1 MLTAAVGLFLAG
13 GALFAA
19 GAGASPAPHALQASV
34 TVGSPVERVP
44 HSFFGLSAEYNE
56 LPIYEH
62 APTLFDRFM
71 SLVRPRDG
79 SRLLFRIG
87 GKSADDMYWE
97 TPPGN
102 APRWVFELGPS
113 WLRPV
118 ARLVRRNHLGVML
131 DLNLAVHSPDMAAA
145 FAGATEAALPRG
157 ALVGLAV
164 GNEPDLYHHQPR
176 LALERVATTLA
187 STPTDWPLIY
197 TTSEYRHD
205 FRAYAKALRAAVPG
219 VLLDGPDI
227 TSSTPKWVSAISN
240 LGASTPQLITMH
252 RYAFSTCY
260 SPSSPFY
267 PTISG
272 LLGQGATVGLVTR
285 LRRAL
290 TIAEDHAI
298 PLRITEL
305 NSISC
310 GGNRGVANS
319 FATALWAPDA
329 LFELMAGGVVGVNWH
344 IRPHLLNAPFHL
356 RSSGFKAE
364 PELYGLALF
373 ARMIGPQ
380 STLLAVNAPQFDR
393 DQLKV
398 WAVRSKRYLSVL
410 LINKGTRQID
420 ALLNVT
426 GNFRGRAVVQRLTAP
441 RIDAEN
447 GVRFDGQWI
456 GPDALW
462 HGLKETVSV
471 SGAGGVYR
479 LPMSRYSAALVQFRR
494 P

>member
-1 MLTAAVGLFLAG
+1 M
-13 GALFAA
+13 
-19 GAGASPAPHALQASV
+19 SV
-34 TVGSPVERVP
+34 ASPVERVP
-44 HSFFGLSAEYNE
+44 PSFFGLSAEYNE
-56 LPIYEH
+56 LPVYERS
-62 APTLFDRFM
+62 PTLFDRFM
-71 SLVRPRDG
+71 SLVRPQDG
-79 SRLLFRIG
+79 SRLLLRIG
-87 GKSADDMYWE
+87 GKSADDAYWE
-97 TPPGN
+97 TPRGK
-102 APRWVFELGPS
+102 APHWVFELGPP
-113 WLRPV
+113 WLKQV
-118 ARLVRRNHLGVML
+118 AELTRRDHLGVML

-145 FAGATEAALPRG
+145 FARAANAALPRR

-164 GNEPDLYHHQPR
+164 GNEPDLYHHQTH
-176 LALERVATTLA
+176 LDLERVPTTMP
-187 STPTDWPLIY
+187 STPPHWPETY
-197 TTSEYRHD
+197 TTSEYRSD

-219 VLLDGPDI
+219 VALEGPDI
-227 TSSTPKWVSAISN
+227 TSSTPKWVSAISD
-240 LGASTPQLITMH
+240 LGAFTPQLITMH

-260 SPSSPFY
+260 PPSSPFY
-267 PTISG
+267 PTVPK
-272 LLGQGATVGLVTR
+272 LLTQGATVGLATR
-285 LRRAL
+285 LERAL
-290 TIAEDHAI
+290 SIAESHEI

-373 ARMIGPQ
+373 ARMIGPG
-380 STLLAVNAPQFDR
+380 SELLAVAAPSFDS

-410 LINKGTRQID
+410 LINKGAHRV
-420 ALLNVT
+420 VT
-426 GNFRGRAVVQRLTAP
+426 QLKLAGRFRGAAKVQRLTAP

-447 GVRFDGQWI
+447 GVRLDGQWI
-456 GPDALW
+456 GPDSRW
-462 HGLKETVSV
+462 HGRRQTLSV
-471 SGAGGVYR
+471 PGSAGVYR
-479 LPMSRYSAALVQFRR
+479 LAVSRYSAELVQLRR

>member
-1 MLTAAVGLFLAG
+1 M
-13 GALFAA
+13 
-19 GAGASPAPHALQASV
+19 
-34 TVGSPVERVP
+34 TVSSSVERVP

-62 APTLFDRFM
+62 SPTLFDRFM
-71 SLVRPRDG
+71 SLVRPQDG

-87 GKSADDMYWE
+87 GKSADDAYWE
-97 TPPGN
+97 TPTGD

-113 WLRPV
+113 WLAPV
-118 ARLVRRNHLGVML
+118 ARLARREHLGVML

-145 FAGATEAALPRG
+145 FAGAAEAALPRG
-157 ALVGLAV
+157 ALAGLAI
-164 GNEPDLYHHQPR
+164 GNEPDLYHHQPH
-176 LALERVATTLA
+176 LALERVATTIP

-197 TTSEYRHD
+197 TTSEYRDD
-205 FRAYAKALRAAVPG
+205 FRAYARALHHAVPG
-219 VLLDGPDI
+219 VPLDGPDI
-227 TSSTPKWVSAISN
+227 TSSTPKWVSAISD
-240 LGASTPQLITMH
+240 LGVFTPQLITMH

-260 SPSSPFY
+260 PPGSPFY
-267 PTISG
+267 PTIPK
-272 LLGQGATVGLVTR
+272 LLGQGATVGLATR

-290 TIAEDHAI
+290 TIAQDHAI

-329 LFELMAGGVVGVNWH
+329 LFELMAGGVAGVNWH
-344 IRPHLLNAPFHL
+344 IRPQLLNAPFHL
-356 RSSGFKAE
+356 TSSGFKAE

-380 STLLAVNAPQFDR
+380 SDLLAVNAPAFDR

-398 WAVRSKRYLSVL
+398 WAVRSKKYLNVL
-410 LINKGTRQID
+410 LINKGTRRIE
-420 ALLNVT
+420 ARLNVT
-426 GNFRGRAVVQRLTAP
+426 GTFRGQAMMQRLTAP

-447 GVRFDGQWI
+447 GVRLDGQWI

-462 HGLKETVSV
+462 HGLKETIPVA
-471 SGAGGVYR
+471 GAGGVYR
-479 LPMSRYSAALVQFRR
+479 LPVSSYSAELVQFRR